1 MILIDNYDS
10 FTYNIVEYF
19 NILGKKLTIYK
30 NDEITIEELEN
41 IEFETIILSPGPSNP
56 DNAGITL
63 DIIKRFYQ
71 EKNILGVCLGYQAI
85 AQFFGAKII
94 KSDNPVHG
102 KCSRIY
108 FTEGEELFKDFK
120 QGFKATRY
128 HSLIVDN
135 NSINYPIKPIAYTQ
149 DNILM
154 GIKIENL
161 PIYGVQFH
169 PEAILTEN
177 GINIFKNFCDILE
190 KNRRN
195 NEKNNN
201 NL

>member
-19 NILGKKLTIYK
+19 NILGKNMQVFK
-30 NDEITIEELEN
+30 NDEITVDELMQ
-41 IEFETIILSPGPSNP
+41 IDFKTIILSPGPSNP
-56 DNAGITL
+56 DNAGITM
-63 DIIKRFYQ
+63 DIIKHFHKT
-71 EKNILGVCLGYQAI
+71 KNILGICLGYQAI

-94 KSDNPVHG
+94 KSDNPTHG
-102 KCSRIY
+102 KCSEIY
-108 FTEGEELFKDFK
+108 FNNNEPLFNGFK

-135 NSINYPIKPIAYTQ
+135 DSVKAPVIPIAHTD
-149 DNILM
+149 DNVLM
-154 GIKIENL
+154 GIKIEHL

-190 KNRRN
+190 KN
-195 NEKNNN
+195 
-201 NL
+201 

>member
-19 NILGKKLTIYK
+19 NILGKKLTVYK

-102 KCSRIY
+102 KCSEIY
-108 FTEGEELFKDFK
+108 FNEGEELFKDFK

-135 NSINYPIKPIAYTQ
+135 RSITSPIKPIAYTQ

-169 PEAILTEN
+169 PEAILTKN

-190 KNRRN
+190 K
-195 NEKNNN
+195 K
-201 NL
+201 

>member
-135 NSINYPIKPIAYTQ
+135 HSITSPIKPIAYTQ

-190 KNRRN
+190 K
-195 NEKNNN
+195 K
-201 NL
+201 

>member
-19 NILGKKLTIYK
+19 NILGKEIKVFK
-30 NDEITIEELEN
+30 NDEITVEELEKLN
-41 IEFETIILSPGPSNP
+41 FETIILSPGPSNP

-63 DIIKRFYQ
+63 EIIEKFYKS
-71 EKNILGVCLGYQAI
+71 KNILGVCLGYQAI

-94 KSDNPVHG
+94 KSKAPTHG
-102 KCSRIY
+102 KCSEI
-108 FTEGEELFKDFK
+108 FFNEDEALFKGFS
-120 QGFKATRY
+120 QGFNATRY
-128 HSLIVDN
+128 HSLVVDN
-135 NSINYPIKPIAYTQ
+135 DSIKPPIIPIAYTK

-169 PEAILTEN
+169 PEAILTEG
-177 GINIFKNFCDILE
+177 GINIFKNFCDIL
-190 KNRRN
+190 KTT
-195 NEKNNN
+195 
-201 NL
+201 